1 MDAGKDLPEG
11 TVTFLFTDIEGS
23 TRLWESFPEAMGTA
37 LARHDE
43 LLTTAVARHGGV
55 VVKSTGDG
63 FHCVFSSATDAV
75 AAVLA
80 GQRDLMAE
88 SWNRDTG
95 RLKVRM
101 ALHTGM
107 AEFRDGDYYGSVVN
121 RAARLLAAGHGDQ
134 ILLSLST
141 HELVC
146 DDLSQGA
153 SLTELGKYQLK
164 DLLRPE
170 HIYQLNMSP
179 LTGDGADDGPD
190 DGLREFPPLRVLS
203 IRHTNLPSQPT
214 PFIGRQQEIRDVSE
228 LLLKNDVQLVTLVG
242 SGGTG
247 KSRLALQ
254 VAAGLAS
261 DFPDG
266 VFFVDLAPIDDT
278 ELILSSIAH
287 ICGVREVAGQS
298 LANTLHRYFSSRS
311 ILLIMDNFEQ
321 IIDGAQ
327 LLGPLIE
334 AAPGLKL
341 IVTSRE
347 ALNLREEWLYPLSG
361 MPYPSLMDEDHFSDY
376 GAVQLFESIAQRVR
390 PDFSLSAEREGVI
403 QICQLVE
410 GTPLALEL
418 AASWVKSMQTDAI
431 AREIRRNINILSTR
445 LRNIPQR
452 HRSMQ
457 AIFRQSWEYLT
468 DNQKEVFA
476 RLSVFRG
483 GFQSEAAEEVAG
495 STVPLL
501 TELVDKSLLRWGS
514 DGRYSIHEL
523 LRLFAETQLSESPN
537 EYLTAHNKHCA
548 YFADFLRGLRNDMFR
563 KRHLE
568 AVAEIETELENVKV
582 ALSWAIENK
591 IDRQIPVMVQ
601 LLYEFGDT
609 RGRYRETNRILSQA
623 EVPLE
628 SEPRS
633 RQQQLLAAQLLLI
646 EAWRAIRIGELK
658 RGWELAGQSETILEE
673 NGLEPLTGFGADP
686 YGCLGVAANAL
697 GDYEEAV
704 RYGELTRKR
713 AESKGDGMN
722 LQLAWYILSNAA
734 FNQGHYPEAHDYAR
748 RAQLVAEEQGSYW
761 FLAYILS
768 DMGRID
774 QVLGHLDRA
783 KANFQ
788 RSFRIREEFKD
799 PEGMALAL
807 TQLGQIA
814 LTENEYTEAAQ
825 RFSESHDLYHEI
837 GDRGGLARALSGLAK
852 TAQKTGR
859 SKDASQSFVEAL
871 RITNEMGYT
880 PLSLSLL
887 EEIGELLLEIG
898 QTGEG
903 IILLSAVAS
912 NPRSSHEAREN
923 SRESLTEIEKN
934 YPPDRFT
941 AATSQGREVELEEV
955 INDTLDTLTL
965 LTR

>member
-1 MDAGKDLPEG
+1 
-11 TVTFLFTDIEGS
+11 
-23 TRLWESFPEAMGTA
+23 
-37 LARHDE
+37 
-43 LLTTAVARHGGV
+43 
-55 VVKSTGDG
+55 
-63 FHCVFSSATDAV
+63 
-75 AAVLA
+75 
-80 GQRDLMAE
+80 
-88 SWNRDTG
+88 
-95 RLKVRM
+95 M

-146 DDLSQGA
+146 DDLPQGA

-179 LTGDGADDGPD
+179 LPGDGHSDEIRD
-190 DGLREFPPLRVLS
+190 FPPLRVLS
-203 IRHTNLPSQPT
+203 SRHTNLPSQPT
-214 PFIGRQQEIRDVSE
+214 PFIGRQQEIRGVSE
-228 LLLKNDVQLVTLVG
+228 LLQKNDVQLVTLVG

-254 VAAGLAS
+254 VAAGLVS

-266 VFFVDLAPIDDT
+266 VYFVDLAPIEDT

-287 ICGVREVAGQS
+287 ICGVREVGGQS
-298 LANTLHRYFSSRS
+298 LAKTLQRYFSSRS

-321 IIDGAQ
+321 LIDGAQ
-327 LLGPLIE
+327 ILGPLIE

-361 MPYPSLMDEDHFSDY
+361 MPYPSLMDEDHISDY

-418 AASWVKSMQTDAI
+418 AASWVKSMQTEAI
-431 AREIRRNINILSTR
+431 AREIRRNISILSTR

-468 DNQKEVFA
+468 DNQREVFA

-495 STVPLL
+495 STVPVL
-501 TELVDKSLLRWGS
+501 TEMVDKSLLRWGA

-523 LRLFAETQLSESPN
+523 LRLFAETQLRKSRDEDGA
-537 EYLTAHNKHCA
+537 AHNKHCA
-548 YFADFLRGLRNDMFR
+548 YFASFLRGIRNDMFR
-563 KRHLE
+563 ERHLE
-568 AVAEIETELENVKV
+568 AVTEIETELENVK
-582 ALSWAIENK
+582 AAFSWAIENNL
-591 IDRQIPVMVQ
+591 DSEIPVMVQ

-609 RGRYRETNRILSQA
+609 RGRYQETNTLLSQA

-628 SEPRS
+628 STPRS
-633 RQQQLLAAQLLLI
+633 RQQQLVASQLLLI
-646 EAWRAIRIGELK
+646 KAWRAIRIGELK
-658 RGWELAGQSETILEE
+658 RGRELAEHSATILEE

-686 YGCLGVAANAL
+686 LGCLGVAANAL
-697 GDYEEAV
+697 GNYEEAV

-734 FNQGHYPEAHDYAR
+734 SNQGQYPEAHDYAR
-748 RAQLVAEEQGSYW
+748 RAQLVAEEQRSHW

-774 QVLGHLDRA
+774 QVLGHLDKAR
-783 KANFQ
+783 ANFQ
-788 RSFRIREEFKD
+788 RSLQIREEFKD

-807 TQLGQIA
+807 TQLGQLA
-814 LTENEYTEAAQ
+814 LEEKEYMEAEQ
-825 RFSESHDLYHEI
+825 YFSQSHDLYHEI

-852 TAQKTGR
+852 TAKKTGR
-859 SKDASQSFVEAL
+859 NKDASRSFAEAL
-871 RITNEMGYT
+871 GITTEMGYT

-887 EEIGELLLEIG
+887 EEIGELLLAVNE
-898 QTGEG
+898 TYEG
-903 IILLSAVAS
+903 IMLLSAVAS
-912 NPRSSHEAREN
+912 NPRSSHEVREN
-923 SRESLTEIEKN
+923 SHETLSEIEKN

-941 AATSQGREVELEEV
+941 AATTQGQEVELEEV
-955 INDTLDTLTL
+955 INDALDILML
-965 LTR
+965 LAR